1 MLLQMALFHSFY
13 LVCCSFTKSYLTLYE
28 PLDCSTPG
36 PCPPLSPG
44 VCSNSCPLSWWCH
57 PTISSS
63 AAPFSFCFLSFP
75 GSRSFSMSQ
84 LFASGGQSTGASALA
99 SDFPVTIQ
107 GWLTL
112 YRGILFSPH
121 PLQHLLFVD
130 FFSWLSFWSVWGDI
144 LV

>member
-13 LVCCSFTKSYLTLYE
+13 LVCCPLTTSYLTLYDL
-28 PLDCSTPG
+28 LDCSTPG
-36 PCPPLSPG
+36 SCPPLWPG
-44 VCSNSCPLSWWCH
+44 VCSNSCPLSQWCH

-63 AAPFSFCFLSFP
+63 AAPFSFCLLSFP

-84 LFASGGQSTGASALA
+84 FFASGGQSTRASALA
-99 SDFPVTIQ
+99 SDFPVSIQ

-112 YRGILFSPH
+112 YRRILLYPH
-121 PLQHLLFVD
+121 LLQHLLFVD
-130 FFSWLSFWSVWGDI
+130 FFSWLSFWSVWGDT